1 MTLLIHYL
9 KEYLF
14 PPKCILC
21 DSLLEGEQ
29 TDLCRRCRAET
40 DSYPQGK
47 LKLQF
52 IDRAAAV
59 WYYKDNVRKALH
71 RYKFRR
77 ARFLAEPF
85 GKLMAM
91 KVLTEDLGD
100 ADIVTWVP
108 VSRKRLRRR
117 GYDQAGLIA
126 GEAAK
131 LWDTRAVPLLKKTR
145 DTPTQS
151 KKDAAARRAN
161 VLGAFAPQNEERIKG
176 SRILLIDD
184 VRTTGATLG
193 ECAGVL
199 RRAGAAE
206 VVCAVLATPRLERK

>member
-1 MTLLIHYL
+1 MAQCAAEH
-9 KEYLF
+9 F
-14 PPKCILC
+14 A
-21 DSLLEGEQ
+21 GEFD
-29 TDLCRRCRAET
+29 T
-40 DSYPQGK
+40 
-47 LKLQF
+47 
-52 IDRAAAV
+52 
-59 WYYKDNVRKALH
+59 
-71 RYKFRR
+71 
-77 ARFLAEPF
+77 
-85 GKLMAM
+85 
-91 KVLTEDLGD
+91 
-100 ADIVTWVP
+100 VTWVP

-145 DTPTQS
+145 DTPAQS